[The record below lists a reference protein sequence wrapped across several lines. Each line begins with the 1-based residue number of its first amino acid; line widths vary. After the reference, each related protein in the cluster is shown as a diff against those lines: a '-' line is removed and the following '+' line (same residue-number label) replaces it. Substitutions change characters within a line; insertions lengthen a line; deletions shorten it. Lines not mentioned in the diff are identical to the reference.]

1 MSKAGW
7 YAHFREP
14 ILTPKGEQLITL
26 RDAANY
32 ITKLPKAQ
40 HDATRWQTAMH
51 CLLQAADSGGPTDFA
66 RMGMMQALYPKGD
79 PVYQP
84 RSKEPK
90 WRRAKLVRDR

>member
-14 ILTPKGEQLITL
+14 ILTPKGDQLITL
-26 RDAANY
+26 RDAADY
-32 ITKLPKAQ
+32 ITRLPKAQ
-40 HDATRWQTAMH
+40 HDTKAWQTAMH

-66 RMGMMQALYPKGD
+66 RMGMMQALYPKGE